1 MRIPEKHHHQQQT
14 AAANAVHE
22 LRCLARDGNAEAVA
36 AIRDIALHAIAV
48 LEVIDLGDVPKQSAR
63 WPAAYDAIL
72 EIRKSNLAR
81 VEKLEVGSA
90 IGIRLAGKK
99 RGFTYDEQTGF
110 ALDVFRE
117 LEAIRL
123 NSSRHIHPA
132 DLHPE
137 LSTPG
142 VLTEEQ
148 LKRDWRNLAA
158 ILPELSKASLPL
170 WTAAAVEL
178 CREYCMNDWRSFPW
192 PDCVMGKAGK
202 DPSGDGTLRT
212 EESAILGKVS
222 DGLKAL
228 IQ

>member
-1 MRIPEKHHHQQQT
+1 MNPSPQQSALQSI
-14 AAANAVHE
+14 HE
-22 LRCLARDGNAEAVA
+22 LRQLARAGNAEAVA

-81 VEKLEVGSA
+81 VDKLEVGSA

-110 ALDVFRE
+110 VLGVFRE

-123 NSSRHIHPA
+123 NSSRHVHPA

-158 ILPELSKASLPL
+158 LLPPLSIGNVEE
-170 WTAAAVEL
+170 WTAAGMEL
-178 CREYCMNDWRSFPW
+178 CRDDCQGNWQSFTW
-192 PDCVMGKAGK
+192 PACVMGKAGK
-202 DPSGDGTLRT
+202 DTDGNGSPRAT
-212 EESAILGKVS
+212 ESAILGKLK
-222 DGLKAL
+222 DGLKKL
-228 IQ
+228 I